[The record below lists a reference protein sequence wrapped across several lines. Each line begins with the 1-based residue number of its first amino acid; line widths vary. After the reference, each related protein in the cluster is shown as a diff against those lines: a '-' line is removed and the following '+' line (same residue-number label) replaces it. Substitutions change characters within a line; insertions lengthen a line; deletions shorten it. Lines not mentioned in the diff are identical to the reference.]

1 MGSEVLRT
9 CSRWT
14 LQNDEVFYKADK
26 RCYSPGHAMTK
37 AAGREYIRVVEVPGR
52 SSPHCLPRLPG
63 GESHD
68 ISHPFHVHRAE
79 RREAELNVHI
89 RASGS
94 ERGPDGKA
102 LRSIANTFIKA
113 SLISRESLVALL
125 ASTLQRC
132 TRNLP

>member
-1 MGSEVLRT
+1 M
-9 CSRWT
+9 
-14 LQNDEVFYKADK
+14 A
-26 RCYSPGHAMTK
+26 K

-68 ISHPFHVHRAE
+68 LSHPFHVHRAE

-89 RASGS
+89 RS

-102 LRSIANTFIKA
+102 LRSIANTSIGP
-113 SLISRESLVALL
+113 LSRESLVALIKF
-125 ASTLQRC
+125 
-132 TRNLP
+132 